1 MRYALRFDGV
11 SQRYTRRGPPALDA
25 LSFAVPRGT
34 LCGFVGPNGAGKTTT
49 FSIVAGFLRPTS
61 GTVDVLG
68 LPAFDPWA
76 LKGRLGVLPQDAE
89 LSDRHSPRELL
100 RHLARL
106 QGLAAAPAALEAD
119 RVLDR
124 VNLTDRR
131 DKRIGSLSHG
141 MRRRVAVAT
150 ALLGDPELVLLD
162 EPTAGLDP
170 LQARSLREELLKR
183 PVGQTI
189 VVSSHNLDE
198 LERICD
204 WVVMIDG
211 GRCLRQ
217 GTISDVTGRTSTAHW
232 ALGPGEVPLAVLQER
247 LPTHQ
252 LALKD
257 GVLVHQAPSEADL
270 DPGAVV
276 IASALA
282 AAGVPIR
289 EVRRGVS
296 LEARFFEGA
305 SKG

>member
-1 MRYALRFDGV
+1 
-11 SQRYTRRGPPALDA
+11 
-25 LSFAVPRGT
+25 
-34 LCGFVGPNGAGKTTT
+34 
-49 FSIVAGFLRPTS
+49 
-61 GTVDVLG
+61 
-68 LPAFDPWA
+68 
-76 LKGRLGVLPQDAE
+76 
-89 LSDRHSPRELL
+89 
-100 RHLARL
+100 
-106 QGLAAAPAALEAD
+106 
-119 RVLDR
+119 LDR

-170 LQARSLREELLKR
+170 LQARSLRDELLKR

-217 GTISDVTGRTSTAHW
+217 GTLSDVTGRTSTAHW
-232 ALGPGEVPLAVLQER
+232 TLGPGEVPLAALQAR
-247 LPTHQ
+247 LPAHQ